1 VPSPGPGPV
10 PAGPVG
16 QGGQGSETQASVGW
30 QASQPGG
37 YFPAAGPLASSAGPE
52 EDEFAWG
59 SSRKTLMNVLLFGV
73 APVVLAGVIAAAYL
87 LSTSHKG
94 HTAASAGFHA
104 QAAASAGT
112 QVQNAIAPTP
122 GTSPSSASP
131 APKPSHHHALT
142 FPTLSAAPGQADP
155 PGTGISTHAPSPEKD
170 PAPRHSHS
178 SAPAPR
184 KPAPAPSA
192 VPVPA
197 DLGAPNFDGYC
208 SSNHEGTAL
217 NVTGNAVG
225 WRCSSD
231 QGTALSNQAVC
242 AYTYRVSNAEL
253 IDVTTQYTMAFAAA
267 IECWSTHGELGALDL
282 SAYCS
287 AEGWGSAVYG
297 SNVTE
302 LSCSKKPDVDATM
315 ACQVEYKD
323 DSAFARYE
331 FYAVANSWEC
341 WG

>member
-1 VPSPGPGPV
+1 MQGVPG
-10 PAGPVG
+10 GPVG
-16 QGGQGSETQASVGW
+16 PGGPGSPTQASVGW

-37 YFPAAGPLASSAGPE
+37 YFPAAGPLASSAGPD

-59 SSRKTLMNVLLFGV
+59 NSRKTLMNVLLFGV
-73 APVVLAGVIAAAYL
+73 APVVLVGVIAAAYL

-94 HTAASAGFHA
+94 HSVASAGFHA
-104 QAAASAGT
+104 AAAASAGA
-112 QVQNAIAPTP
+112 QVQNAIAPTSSAAP
-122 GTSPSSASP
+122 STPSPS
-131 APKPSHHHALT
+131 PKPGHHHALA
-142 FPTLSAAPGQADP
+142 FPTLSAAPGLVDP
-155 PGTGISTHAPSPEKD
+155 PGTSTSTHAPTPKKE
-170 PAPRHSHS
+170 PAPRHSHP
-178 SAPAPR
+178 SAPKKTPTPTA
-184 KPAPAPSA
+184 SV

-197 DLGAPNFDGYC
+197 DLGAPNFGSYC
-208 SSNHEGTAL
+208 SGNHEGNAL

-242 AYTYRVSNAEL
+242 AYTYRVSNAEV

-282 SAYCS
+282 SVYCS
-287 AEGWGSAVYG
+287 AEGLGSAVYG

-302 LSCSKKPDVDATM
+302 LSCSKKPGVDAII